1 MMNSAGRVAAHRERM
16 KARGERELRVWVP
29 DARNPAIAAS
39 LAAQGRAIAAN
50 VDDEREIMKW
60 VDAARDW
67 SDLP

>member
-1 MMNSAGRVAAHRERM
+1 M